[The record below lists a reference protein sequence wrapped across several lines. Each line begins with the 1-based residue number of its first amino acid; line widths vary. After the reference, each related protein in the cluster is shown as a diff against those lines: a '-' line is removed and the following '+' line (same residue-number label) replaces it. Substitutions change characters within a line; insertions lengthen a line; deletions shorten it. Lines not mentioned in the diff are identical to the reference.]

1 MRRREADGGKE
12 RCSAMRVVDILKEDL
27 IVPELHSDTKTEVL
41 RELAFHLAAQH
52 AEITPEQLVT
62 VLLDRERLGTTAI
75 GEGIAIP
82 HGKLPGLKGVVAAF
96 GRSLKGVDCH
106 SLDGAPTKLFF
117 LLVAPEDSAG
127 VHLKAL
133 ARVSRLLKD
142 KAFRERLLGEKNQ
155 AELYRVI
162 CEEDAKL

>member
-1 MRRREADGGKE
+1 
-12 RCSAMRVVDILKEDL
+12 MRVVDILTEEL
-27 IVPELHSDTKTEVL
+27 IVAQLRSLTKTDVL
-41 RELAFHLAAQH
+41 RELAGRLAGRYPEIKAEHL
-52 AEITPEQLVT
+52 TT

-82 HGKLPGLKGVVAAF
+82 HGKLPGLKKVVSVF
-96 GRSLKGVDCH
+96 GRSLNGIDCH

-142 KAFRERLLGEKNQ
+142 KGFRERLLQSDNQ

>member
-1 MRRREADGGKE
+1 
-12 RCSAMRVVDILKEDL
+12 MRVIDILKEEL
-27 IVPELHSDTKTEVL
+27 IVPELQSGTKTEVL
-41 RELAFHLAAQH
+41 YEIAAHLGSHQ
-52 AEITPEQLVT
+52 PGVQVEQLVT
-62 VLLDRERLGTTAI
+62 VLLERERLGTTAI

-96 GRSLKGVDCH
+96 ARSLRGVDCH

-117 LLVAPEDSAG
+117 LLVSPEDAAG
-127 VHLKAL
+127 IHLKAL
-133 ARVSRLLKD
+133 ARVSRLLRD
-142 KAFRERLLGEKNQ
+142 KSFRERLLQAQTQ

>member
-1 MRRREADGGKE
+1 
-12 RCSAMRVVDILKEDL
+12 MRVADILTQ
-27 IVPELHSDTKTEVL
+27 ELVIPQLRSSTKTDVL
-41 RELAFHLAAQH
+41 HELAYHLAAHHPEVQ
-52 AEITPEQLVT
+52 AEQLVT

-82 HGKLPGLKGVVAAF
+82 HGKLPRLTGVVAAF
-96 GRSLKGVDCH
+96 GRSQEGIDCH
-106 SLDGAPTKLFF
+106 SLDGALTKLFF
-117 LLVAPEDSAG
+117 LLVAPEDSTG

-142 KAFRERLLGEKNQ
+142 KAFRERLLRTTSQ
-155 AELYRVI
+155 AELYRII

>member
-1 MRRREADGGKE
+1 
-12 RCSAMRVVDILKEDL
+12 MRVVDILTEEL
-27 IVPELHSDTKTEVL
+27 VVPQLHSTTKADVL
-41 RELAFHLAAQH
+41 RELAEHLAAHHPQIQV
-52 AEITPEQLVT
+52 ERLVT

-82 HGKLPGLKGVVAAF
+82 HGKLPGLKGVVAVF
-96 GRSLKGVDCH
+96 GRSLPGIDCH

-127 VHLKAL
+127 IHLKAL

-142 KAFRERLLGEKNQ
+142 KAFRERLLRNNSQ
-155 AELYRVI
+155 AVDLYRAI

>member
-1 MRRREADGGKE
+1 
-12 RCSAMRVVDILKEDL
+12 MRVVDILTEEL
-27 IVPELHSDTKTEVL
+27 IVAQLRSLTKTDVL
-41 RELAFHLAAQH
+41 RELASHLAARYP
-52 AEITPEQLVT
+52 EIKAEQLT
-62 VLLDRERLGTTAI
+62 IVLLDRERLGTTAI

-82 HGKLPGLKGVVAAF
+82 HGKLPGLKKVVAVF
-96 GRSLKGVDCH
+96 GRSRSGIDCH

-142 KAFRERLLGEKNQ
+142 KAFRERLLHSDSQ

>member
-1 MRRREADGGKE
+1 
-12 RCSAMRVVDILKEDL
+12 MRVVDILTEEL
-27 IVPELHSDTKTEVL
+27 IVAQLQSITKTDML
-41 RELAFHLAAQH
+41 RELAGHLAARYP
-52 AEITPEQLVT
+52 EIKAEQLT
-62 VLLDRERLGTTAI
+62 AVLLDRERLGTTAI

-82 HGKLPGLKGVVAAF
+82 HGKLPGLKKVVAVF
-96 GRSLKGVDCH
+96 GRSLNGIDCH

-142 KAFRERLLGEKNQ
+142 KAFRERLLLSDSQ